1 MEHFID
7 THSASRKCMFNLN
20 VLENKQCTHSILQ
33 GLKVMEQWSFAS
45 GDIFLLFSLIFLYYY
60 FFSPFFGTLI
70 GKSLK
75 SMDIWKMLSWNK
87 LQKQLQV
94 YGSIKFDRVMVEPY
108 WIGHDRFFSGLSTEA
123 LDFKFWPLCIFRQQ
137 LQKSCMYLQWF
148 VPGLIVPVF
157 LLGGLHWGFRSGYM
171 Y

>member
-1 MEHFID
+1 MIASYWFVRTIFLIPTFLSSAGIFKIWSLKGDGIRNIFIKNMEHFID
-7 THSASRKCMFNLN
+7 THSASRKCIFNLN

-45 GDIFLLFSLIFLYYY
+45 GDIFLLFSLIFLCYY

-94 YGSIKFDRVMVEPY
+94 YGSIKFDRVMVEPCE
-108 WIGHDRFFSGLSTEA
+108 FNS
-123 LDFKFWPLCIFRQQ
+123 Q
-137 LQKSCMYLQWF
+137 
-148 VPGLIVPVF
+148 
-157 LLGGLHWGFRSGYM
+157 
-171 Y
+171 

>member
-20 VLENKQCTHSILQ
+20 VLENKQGTHSILQ
-33 GLKVMEQWSFAS
+33 GLKVM
-45 GDIFLLFSLIFLYYY
+45 IFLYYY

-94 YGSIKFDRVMVEPY
+94 YGSIKFDRVMVEPCE
-108 WIGHDRFFSGLSTEA
+108 FNS
-123 LDFKFWPLCIFRQQ
+123 Q
-137 LQKSCMYLQWF
+137 
-148 VPGLIVPVF
+148 
-157 LLGGLHWGFRSGYM
+157 
-171 Y
+171 